1 MHALLLAEQLAKGA
15 RGWMRALPVTPAREL
30 SDDAVMTGITARL
43 GLPTFATAAASCP
56 LCGQAVGED
65 SDALAR
71 RHNLVCSHN
80 SLIRTARHDVIRD
93 IAAAAL
99 RACMGPDNVRTE
111 VQLPGDGQ
119 QRSDVTWRDGDGRLH
134 HLDVAVVTATLPPA
148 RGPRGDPDVDSPTRL
163 DWPHPAAFALLSAV
177 SSGMPTEVVAP
188 QAELQQLQR
197 AQSRQETVWP
207 LHGGDTIEIQD
218 AANQLSLEVG
228 EAADALADQLDASD
242 LPFQADTPQHHA
254 WSEVT
259 GELVLLA
266 SDSAKLDAMPELV
279 EKYSSAT
286 ITWLKKVWEKP
297 VAAAQQL
304 ARRLEQVATQRVI
317 APKEREKRAK
327 ECVPFVLSA
336 RGARA
341 PLSSKGGSS
350 VTSTSPSQAA
360 DGGAGSAPDVFW
372 SALRPGDKPA
382 VDVSVSCALLQGAA
396 MCDARMRG
404 AHAP

>member
-1 MHALLLAEQLAKGA
+1 
-15 RGWMRALPVTPAREL
+15 
-30 SDDAVMTGITARL
+30 
-43 GLPTFATAAASCP
+43 
-56 LCGQAVGED
+56 
-65 SDALAR
+65 
-71 RHNLVCSHN
+71 VCSHN

-93 IAAAAL
+93 TVAAAL
-99 RACMGPDNVRTE
+99 RARVGPDSVRTE

-148 RGPRGDPDVDSPTRL
+148 GVSRGDPDVDSPTRL
-163 DWPHPAAFALLSAV
+163 DWAHPAVFALLSAV

-188 QAELQQLQR
+188 QAELRQLQR
-197 AQSRQETVWP
+197 AQGRQETVWP
-207 LHGGDTIEIQD
+207 LHGGHGIEIQD

-242 LPFQADTPQHHA
+242 LPFPANTPQHHA

-266 SDSAKLDAMPELV
+266 SDSAKLDAMPEV
-279 EKYSSAT
+279 AEKYSPAT
-286 ITWLKKVWEKP
+286 VTWLQKVWEKP

-304 ARRLEQVATQRVI
+304 ARGLEQVATQRVI

-327 ECVPFVLSA
+327 GCVPLVLSA
-336 RGARA
+336 LGVRT
-341 PLSSKGGSS
+341 PLPSKGAGSA
-350 VTSTSPSQAA
+350 TSAGTSA
-360 DGGAGSAPDVFW
+360 DGGAGSVPDVFW
-372 SALRPGDKPA
+372 SALRPEDKPDM
-382 VDVSVSCALLQGAA
+382 DVSVSCALLKGAA